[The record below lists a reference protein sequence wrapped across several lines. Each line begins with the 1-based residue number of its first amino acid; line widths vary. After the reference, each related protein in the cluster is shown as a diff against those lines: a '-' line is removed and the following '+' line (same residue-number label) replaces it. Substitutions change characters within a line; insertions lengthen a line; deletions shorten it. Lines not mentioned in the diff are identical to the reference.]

1 MATARRSAAA
11 EEGVI
16 DGHRK
21 QRAEESKGGEAEADQ
36 RGPAPQSRKNATP
49 APTYPTADAS
59 LVFSIATLLYL
70 NTLANDLAFDDHRAI
85 ERKTFFRAHRT
96 PHRRRS
102 RPPSS
107 LRSATTMIS
116 CLPSSDD
123 VVLLTGASATN
134 AVTQGLLLASS
145 AAASSFSSSVPT
157 AAKYFLAG
165 GICAAV
171 SHTGS
176 VPIDVVK
183 TRIQLDA
190 NEGRF
195 AGKSLVAVS
204 TQLIAE
210 DGPWS
215 LWAGAVSDSC
225 RWSKEDQCQA

>member
-1 MATARRSAAA
+1 
-11 EEGVI
+11 
-16 DGHRK
+16 
-21 QRAEESKGGEAEADQ
+21 
-36 RGPAPQSRKNATP
+36 
-49 APTYPTADAS
+49 
-59 LVFSIATLLYL
+59 
-70 NTLANDLAFDDHRAI
+70 
-85 ERKTFFRAHRT
+85 
-96 PHRRRS
+96 
-102 RPPSS
+102 
-107 LRSATTMIS
+107 MIS

-145 AAASSFSSSVPT
+145 AATAASSFSSSVPN

-204 TQLIAE
+204 TQLVAE

-215 LWAGAVSDSC
+215 LWAGAVSDSWL
-225 RWSKEDQCQA
+225 WSKEDQWQA

>member
-1 MATARRSAAA
+1 
-11 EEGVI
+11 
-16 DGHRK
+16 
-21 QRAEESKGGEAEADQ
+21 
-36 RGPAPQSRKNATP
+36 
-49 APTYPTADAS
+49 
-59 LVFSIATLLYL
+59 
-70 NTLANDLAFDDHRAI
+70 
-85 ERKTFFRAHRT
+85 
-96 PHRRRS
+96 
-102 RPPSS
+102 
-107 LRSATTMIS
+107 MIS

-145 AAASSFSSSVPT
+145 AAASSFSSSSVPN

-225 RWSKEDQCQA
+225 LWSKEDQWQA